1 MLMLA
6 IHCAILRMESQA
18 YSGQWTHGRENPIQ
32 HRHRPLSHIER
43 MVSDKFL
50 RLQRVD
56 IDAEPIAMDDLPTL
70 PLCPIHEANLR
81 DALTQ

>member
-18 YSGQWTHGRENPIQ
+18 YSGQWAHVRENPIQ
-32 HRHRPLSHIER
+32 HRHCPLSDIER
-43 MVSDKFL
+43 MVSDMFL
-50 RLQRVD
+50 RLQGVD
-56 IDAEPIAMDDLPTL
+56 TDVEPIAMDDVPTL

-81 DALTQ
+81 EALSQ

>member
-18 YSGQWTHGRENPIQ
+18 YSGQWTHVRENPIQ

-43 MVSDKFL
+43 MVDDMFL
-50 RLQRVD
+50 RLQGVD
-56 IDAEPIAMDDLPTL
+56 IDAEPIAMYDFHIIT
-70 PLCPIHEANLR
+70 LCPFHEANLR
-81 DALTQ
+81 EALSQ